1 LACQVARRID
11 AEVISVDSMQVY
23 RGMDIGTAKPP
34 AELRAEIPHHGL
46 DLVAPDE
53 AMSAG
58 RFASYARSVARQ
70 ILERGRQVILCGGTG
85 LYARAFAGGLIGGI
99 VADPEIRE
107 ELGRLGLEELRAE
120 LQACDPVSAQRIHP
134 RDRVRIERAIEAH
147 RLTNR
152 TLSAQVAEHGFQD
165 RPFDLRWVGL
175 SLERDLLWSRIRRRV
190 DRMFAAGFVEEVRG
204 LHAAGY
210 GPELRPLQAIGYR
223 EVGELLA
230 GRMRE
235 EEAREAVFVSTRRYA
250 KRQRT
255 WFRAEAG
262 LVWVDATDPE
272 SALVSTLKRLER
284 RRLRG

>member
-152 TLSAQVAEHGFQD
+152 TLSAQVAELCSGAGSAGGWIGC
-165 RPFDLRWVGL
+165 LRRA
-175 SLERDLLWSRIRRRV
+175 SSRR
-190 DRMFAAGFVEEVRG
+190 
-204 LHAAGY
+204 
-210 GPELRPLQAIGYR
+210 
-223 EVGELLA
+223 
-230 GRMRE
+230 
-235 EEAREAVFVSTRRYA
+235 
-250 KRQRT
+250 
-255 WFRAEAG
+255 
-262 LVWVDATDPE
+262 
-272 SALVSTLKRLER
+272 
-284 RRLRG
+284 